1 MALIK
6 CSECGKEMSDKAA
19 CCPHCGCPITS
30 METENI
36 EVPTEATQSADKPVK
51 KRKAWWIIP
60 VVVAILVGVYCLP
73 PVQTK
78 IKIWQDKTPPTI
90 STTIESDTINV
101 GESYDI
107 ERFGIIVTDDL
118 DGDISDSVV
127 IKGDVNS
134 SEIGEYTLEIVAVDR
149 AGNVASKTV
158 TIIVK
163 DKYSIEEIIACRAM
177 NDLRDRLKNP
187 KSLQIHQILV
197 QIRKNISSLKYSSS
211 RSIDKDVTG
220 HTWYSVAFEYSA
232 QNGFGGMNRD
242 WYYLTLYIG
251 SDGRVSYRTKMLEE
265 SYQCNTFSYY
275 PDCPV
280 VEVNIKNALQ
290 AQVEPPERYWEAD

>member
-6 CSECGKEMSDKAA
+6 CAECGKEMSDKAA

-36 EVPTEATQSADKPVK
+36 EVPAVATQSADKPVK
-51 KRKAWWIIP
+51 KRKTWRIIP
-60 VVVAILVGVYCLP
+60 VVVAILIGAYCLP
-73 PVQTK
+73 PVQTR

-90 STTIESDTINV
+90 STSIEADTINA

-127 IKGDVNS
+127 IKGDINN
-134 SEIGEYTLEIVAVDR
+134 SEIGEYPLEIVAVDR
-149 AGNVASKTV
+149 AGNIASKMV

-177 NDLRDRLKNP
+177 NNLRDRLKNP
-187 KSLQIHQILV
+187 ESLQIHQILV

-211 RSIDKDVTG
+211 RSIDTDVTG
-220 HTWYSVAFEYSA
+220 RTWYSVAFEYSA

-242 WYYLTLYIG
+242 WYYLTYHIG
-251 SDGRVSYRTKMLEE
+251 NDGSVYYRKIMVEDD
-265 SYQCNTFSYY
+265 YQLNTFLYY

-280 VEVNIKNALQ
+280 IEVNIKNALQ
-290 AQVEPPERYWEAD
+290 AQVDPPERYWEAD